1 MKGNKFV
8 LRFLGVLITVVLLV
22 WPVYAQMQQATPD
35 IVVQSSSELI
45 DRIGIDQK
53 LNEQVPLDI
62 HFRDETGREVQLGE
76 YFKTGK
82 PVILSL
88 VYFDCPMLCTMILNG
103 LTNSIE
109 DIPYTAGQD
118 YTIVTVSFDP
128 REKPELAARKKA
140 VYLKRYGRPPAAN
153 GWYFLTGDE
162 DQIRRLTSA
171 VGFRYAF
178 DERTGQYAHAS
189 GIMVLTPGGKLSKY
203 LYGVDYSARDLRL
216 SLVEASENKIGTPVD
231 RLLLLCYHYDPSTG
245 KYSSIAMTAVRIG
258 GILTLIALVTFILLM
273 IRRDRQRNRRLKEQA
288 PQVVRQSR

>member
-62 HFRDETGREVQLGE
+62 HFRDETGREVQLSE